1 MEKRR
6 YRYAPSPTGV
16 LHVGNARTA
25 IYNWLLAR
33 HYKGT
38 LIIRIEDTDKE
49 RSTPESA
56 NIIIQDLKW
65 LGLDWDEGPDVGGA
79 CGPYRQSERQSIYE
93 KYQKELLD
101 KKCAYECFCSSE
113 QLESEREALLKEG
126 KMPKYS
132 GRCRNLTPAEKQ
144 KSIKQGLKPVIRFL
158 VKDGASVI
166 VRDDVRGEVKFERS
180 VIGDFVIFKSD
191 GGPTYQFACV
201 VDDILMKVTH
211 IVRGDDHLPNTP
223 KQILLYEA
231 LNVKPPAFG
240 HLPMVLGTDRKKLS
254 KRHGAVSVGEYRKL
268 GYLPEAF
275 TNFLI
280 LLGWSSQ
287 SEDEILDRE
296 RLIKEFDEKRLSSSP
311 SIFETPKLDWMNGQY
326 IRKLSQDDFFALELP
341 FIEKEYDLHKI
352 DTAWLK
358 KVLAVLQT
366 AVVKLPDICGALK
379 IFFEEKFLLSDDVKR
394 QLQSDE
400 FKKVVFAMKDILEKE
415 AICDFEEIKKRV
427 QEKTGAKGKN
437 LFFPLRLAITG
448 EPHGPE
454 LSLVFPLIG
463 HEGLKTRVTRVIKG
477 LD

>member
-49 RSTPESA
+49 RSTGESEKA
-56 NIIIQDLKW
+56 IIEDLKW
-65 LGLDWDEGPDVGGA
+65 LGLEWDEGPDMGGA
-79 CGPYRQSERQSIYE
+79 YGPYRQSERQSIYE
-93 KYQKELLD
+93 KYKKELLD
-101 KKCAYECFCSSE
+101 RKSAYECFCTPE
-113 QLESEREALLKEG
+113 ELESERERSLKEG
-126 KMPKYS
+126 KMPQYS
-132 GRCRNLTPAEKQ
+132 GRCRNLQLSEKQ
-144 KSIKQGLKPVIRFL
+144 KFIKQGIKPVIRFL
-158 VKDGASVI
+158 IKDGSPV
-166 VRDDVRGEVKFERS
+166 VVNDDVRGEVKFERS

-211 IVRGDDHLPNTP
+211 IIRGDDHLSNTP

-231 LNVKPPAFG
+231 LNIKPPSFG

-254 KRHGAVSVGEYRKL
+254 KRHGAVSVGDYRKL
-268 GYLPEAF
+268 GYLPQAF
-275 TNFLI
+275 INFLI
-280 LLGWSSQ
+280 LLGWSS
-287 SEDEILDRE
+287 SSGDEILDQE

-326 IRKLSQDDFFALELP
+326 IRKLPLEDFFDLELP

-352 DTAWLK
+352 DKAWLK

-366 AVVKLPDICGALK
+366 AVVKLPDICSSLR
-379 IFFEEKFLLSDDVKR
+379 IFFEEKFTLSAESQE
-394 QLQSDE
+394 QLRGGD
-400 FKKVVFAMKDILEKE
+400 FKKVVLAMKDILEKE
-415 AICDFEEIKKRV
+415 NLCDFEEIKKRV

-463 HEGLKTRVTRVIKG
+463 HEGLKTRVTRVIKD

>member
-33 HYKGT
+33 HYKGM
-38 LIIRIEDTDKE
+38 LILRIEDTDKE
-49 RSTPESA
+49 RSTDESEKV
-56 NIIIQDLKW
+56 IIEDLKW
-65 LGLDWDEGPDVGGA
+65 LGLDWDEGPDMGGA

-93 KYQKELLD
+93 KYKKELLE
-101 KKCAYECFCSSE
+101 KKCAYECFCTRE
-113 QLESEREALLKEG
+113 ELTSEREALLKEG
-126 KMPKYS
+126 KMPQYS
-132 GRCRNLTPAEKQ
+132 GRCRALTSAEKQ
-144 KSIKQGLKPVIRFL
+144 KFLRSGRLAVVRFL
-158 VKDGASVI
+158 IKEGAPVVVS
-166 VRDDVRGEVKFERS
+166 DDVRGEVKFERS

-211 IVRGDDHLPNTP
+211 IIRGDDHLPNTP

-231 LNVKPPAFG
+231 LNIKPPCFG

-268 GYLPEAF
+268 GYLPQAF
-275 TNFLI
+275 LNFLI
-280 LLGWSSQ
+280 LLGWSSHT
-287 SEDEILDRE
+287 EDEILDQE

-326 IRKLSQDDFFALELP
+326 IRKLSLEDFFKLELP
-341 FIEKEYDLHKI
+341 FIRQEYDLEKI
-352 DTAWLK
+352 DESWLK
-358 KVLAVLQT
+358 QVLAVLQT
-366 AVVKLPDICGALK
+366 AVVKLPDICGQLK
-379 IFFEEKFLLSDDVKR
+379 IFFEDKFVLSDESKA
-394 QLQSDE
+394 QLQNGD
-400 FKKVVFAMKDILEKE
+400 FKKVVVAMKEILEKE
-415 AICDFEEIKKRV
+415 NICDFEEIKKKV
-427 QEKTGAKGKN
+427 QSTTGAKGKN

-454 LSLVFPLIG
+454 LYLVFPLIG
-463 HEGLKTRVTRVIKG
+463 HEGLKKRVTKVLEDLG
-477 LD
+477 